1 MKAVI
6 NKKRIV
12 FILIVIILSIVAGL
26 YTTYALDVFL
36 NEARSSN
43 YDMSLNFDLT
53 NDLNRQMTIEAGKT
67 KVFDIEI
74 INPYNDSVKYGVVY
88 SLISPETL
96 PEGVTIAQT
105 NLSKNN
111 AQGLVEASSKVIIS
125 LIIINESLTDISL
138 SFSV

>member
-26 YTTYALDVFL
+26 YTTYAF